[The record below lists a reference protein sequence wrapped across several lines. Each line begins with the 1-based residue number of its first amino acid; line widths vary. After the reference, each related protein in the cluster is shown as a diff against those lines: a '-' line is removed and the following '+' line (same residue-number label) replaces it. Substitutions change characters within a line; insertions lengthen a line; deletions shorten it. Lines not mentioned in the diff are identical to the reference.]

1 MRVQRVGQGVDDESV
16 YDRRRADLLADKRM
30 DRIEVKVDQ
39 LTRYVFLGSGMIM
52 VVTFLMNIVGP
63 VIVAKLIGP

>member
-1 MRVQRVGQGVDDESV
+1 VDDESV

-52 VVTFLMNIVGP
+52 VVVFLMNIIGP
-63 VIVAKLIGP
+63 VIVNKLIGP

>member
-52 VVTFLMNIVGP
+52 VVVFLMNIIGP
-63 VIVAKLIGP
+63 VIVNKLIGP

>member
-1 MRVQRVGQGVDDESV
+1 MDDESV

-52 VVTFLMNIVGP
+52 VVVFLMNIIGP
-63 VIVAKLIGP
+63 VIVNKLIGP

>member
-1 MRVQRVGQGVDDESV
+1 VQRVGQGVDDESV

>member
-1 MRVQRVGQGVDDESV
+1 MDDDSV

-39 LTRYVFLGSGMIM
+39 LTRYVFVGSGMIM
-52 VVTFLMNIVGP
+52 VVVFIMNIVGP

>member
-1 MRVQRVGQGVDDESV
+1 MQKIGQSVDDESV

-39 LTRYVFLGSGMIM
+39 LTRYVFVGSGMIM
-52 VVTFLMNIVGP
+52 VVVFLMNIIGP
-63 VIVAKLIGP
+63 VIVNKLIGP

>member
-1 MRVQRVGQGVDDESV
+1 MQKIGQTVDDESV

-39 LTRYVFLGSGMIM
+39 LTRYVFVGSGMIM
-52 VVTFLMNIVGP
+52 VVVFLMNIIGP
-63 VIVAKLIGP
+63 VIVNKLIGP

>member
-1 MRVQRVGQGVDDESV
+1 MDDDSV

-39 LTRYVFLGSGMIM
+39 LTRYVFIGSGMIM
-52 VVTFLMNIVGP
+52 VVVFIMNIVGP
-63 VIVAKLIGP
+63 VVVSKLIGP

>member
-39 LTRYVFLGSGMIM
+39 LTRYVFVGMGMIM

-63 VIVAKLIGP
+63 VIVSKLIGP

>member
-1 MRVQRVGQGVDDESV
+1 VDDESV

>member
-1 MRVQRVGQGVDDESV
+1 MDDESV